1 MDLRSGNIYLN
12 PNDNTYQL
20 RSGNIYFRDV
30 DSDSDVEDVEMVPL
44 QEPDMLSFYD
54 WKKQIEDMVI
64 TEFNMYCDDIP
75 DFPYH
80 TCYDEGME
88 PLQVFNQ
95 IRSRFYRDNPYS
107 QQMFQ
112 WWQNDID
119 NEIYNRFSVRLSD
132 FPNIPL
138 YDCFLE
144 QMAPIHIVEYI
155 SSQMMEG

>member
-1 MDLRSGNIYLN
+1 MDLRSGKIYLN

-20 RSGNIYFRDV
+20 RSGNFYVRDV
-30 DSDSDVEDVEMVPL
+30 QNDVEDVEMVPV
-44 QEPDMLSFYD
+44 QETNILSFYD

-64 TEFNMYCDDIP
+64 IEFGMYCDDIP

-95 IRSRFYRDNPYS
+95 VRSRFYKDNPYS

-112 WWQNDID
+112 W
-119 NEIYNRFSVRLSD
+119 SLARLS
-132 FPNIPL
+132 
-138 YDCFLE
+138 
-144 QMAPIHIVEYI
+144 
-155 SSQMMEG
+155 

>member
-1 MDLRSGNIYLN
+1 MDLRSGKIYFN

-20 RSGNIYFRDV
+20 RSGNFYIREFE
-30 DSDSDVEDVEMVPL
+30 SDTEDVEMVPV
-44 QEPDMLSFYD
+44 QEPEPDTLPFYE

-64 TEFNMYCDDIP
+64 TEFGMYCDDIQ

-80 TCYDEGME
+80 TCYDEGLE

-119 NEIYNRFSVRLSD
+119 NEIFNRFSVRLSD

-138 YDCFLE
+138 FDCFLE
-144 QMAPIHIVEYI
+144 QMAPIHIVDYI
-155 SSQMMEG
+155 SSQMM